1 MKIGIC
7 GPGRHGKDLASEYL
21 ASISTLRY
29 HSGTSLFAANIVFG
43 EWGWMY
49 YSTKEE
55 CFADRAKWRDVW
67 KSIILKHN
75 QDNGVTALYRDCL
88 KDQDILSGLR
98 DRDEFF
104 ACRADG
110 FVDLW
115 VWIDASKRID
125 DPDPTITYTADD
137 CDIVVPNNRSTAE
150 FKKRLF
156 ALASTW
162 RVLKPEYTSFP

>member
-29 HSGTSLFAANIVFG
+29 HSGTSLFLAGIVFR
-43 EWGWMY
+43 EWGFLRY
-49 YSTKEE
+49 GSVAD
-55 CFADRAKWRDVW
+55 CFADRANNRDTW
-67 KSIILKHN
+67 KAIILRHN
-75 QDNGVTALYRDCL
+75 KFHGLASVYRDCL

-98 DRDEFF
+98 DRDEFA

-115 VWIDASKRID
+115 VWIDASKRIN

-137 CDIVVPNNRSTAE
+137 CDIVIPNNRSAAE